1 MIYEN
6 NIYLKYMYGFIVY
19 INGEKEKYK
28 KMKFVCIFVELIV
41 KFFRFLVL

>member
-6 NIYLKYMYGFIVY
+6 KIYLKYMYGFIVY

-28 KMKFVCIFVELIV
+28 KWNLYVYLLNWLWN
-41 KFFRFLVL
+41 FLDF

>member
-28 KMKFVCIFVELIV
+28 IWNLYVYLLNWLWS
-41 KFFRFLVL
+41 FLDF

>member
-6 NIYLKYMYGFIVY
+6 KIYLKYMYGFIVY

-28 KMKFVCIFVELIV
+28 KYESCMYIYWIDCEILDF
-41 KFFRFLVL
+41 